1 MKSSLDYVCVYTD
14 FTSGRKALMI
24 RKKFGLLGHAM
35 LSEVIAWI
43 GALEGWYADWTE
55 ETADLFA
62 TTRMFDLSIS
72 DQVRDVLLYMVEIGF
87 FSPAAFKEHRVL
99 TSPILYKLWVKAKEG
114 AARKAKI
121 SVQKYLD
128 QCVPEG
134 SKLWKIRET
143 LIAENPDF
151 FAQTPEKNAQ
161 TPEKTPQTPEKNAQN
176 AGFSAQSKV
185 KESKGKESFE
195 KERKKEE
202 GGKSGSETIVQSRAD
217 PRWPEI
223 RARVAGEIYEH
234 GLSVDLTD
242 AITAAAVRNW
252 ITVPQLHS
260 WLRKARDELE
270 VNRRTDQQR
279 GKKERWKTLRPWIE
293 EVYRVH
299 GLTLPK
305 CDGRKKEPPP
315 IRPEDDT
322 PEALE
327 KARFD
332 AGRAIM
338 PR

>member
-1 MKSSLDYVCVYTD
+1 MKSSLEYVCVYTD

-43 GALEGWYADWTE
+43 GASEGWYADWTE

-87 FSPAAFKEHRVL
+87 FSPAAFKEHQVL
-99 TSPILYKLWVKAKEG
+99 TSPLLYKFWVKAKEG

-134 SKLWKIRET
+134 SKLWRIRET
-143 LIAENPDF
+143 LAAENPDF

-161 TPEKTPQTPEKNAQN
+161 TPEKTPRNPEKTAQN
-176 AGFSAQSKV
+176 TGFPAQSKV
-185 KESKGKESFE
+185 KESKAEKSTFE
-195 KERKKEE
+195 KERKKEQE
-202 GGKSGSETIVQSRAD
+202 APVVETAKES

-223 RARVAGEIYEH
+223 RARIAGEIYEP
-234 GLSVDLTD
+234 GLSADLTD
-242 AITAAAVRNW
+242 AITAAAVLKW
-252 ITVPQLHS
+252 INVPQLHA

-279 GKKERWKTLRPWIE
+279 GRKERWKTLRPWID
-293 EVYRVH
+293 EVYRAH

-305 CDGRKKEPPP
+305 CDGRNKEPPP
-315 IRPEDDT
+315 IRPKDDT

-332 AGRAIM
+332 AGRAVM